1 MAYTNKIKRKM
12 AKKHKKNQER
22 KRSKMRALRSAKK
35 K

>member
-1 MAYTNKIKRKM
+1 MAYTNKVRRKM

-22 KRSKMRALRSAKK
+22 AHSKRKALRAKGK